1 MYLENPLISA
11 KEQSLRTLKAITSRN
26 NSIRLQQLLGMLQ
39 LNGAN
44 LYTFPV
50 IMKLTLVIYLRLEFN
65 TIGPSLNYDV
75 IIDENYPAPK
85 S

>member
-1 MYLENPLISA
+1 MYLENPLIST
-11 KEQSLRTLKAITSRN
+11 KEQTLRTLKAITSRN

-65 TIGPSLNYDV
+65 SIGPSLNYDV